1 MDIRFYIDPET
12 GYPHIHRHG
21 VEEYE
26 VEDVLLDRLE
36 NLPSRRNTR
45 AAVGQTSGGRYLL
58 VVWREADDNS
68 VFVITAYELRG
79 KARAAFRRR
88 RRRRGR

>member
-1 MDIRFYIDPET
+1 MDIQFYIDPET

-26 VEDVLLDRLE
+26 V
-36 NLPSRRNTR
+36 
-45 AAVGQTSGGRYLL
+45 
-58 VVWREADDNS
+58 
-68 VFVITAYELRG
+68 

-88 RRRRGR
+88 QSRRGR